1 MRRTARSAGRDARA
15 LAPVELQPPPRLR
28 DPGPVGPPFAGLPH
42 GLRRVHRPPG
52 RAGTARIAH
61 RHELV
66 VDRVGADRRLG
77 LLDPLLDLLQERVD
91 HLRPRLAL
99 VRVAPAGA
107 GLDIPL
113 DRLRVVPRQGGRR
126 PDRLGQVVRLEYFH
140 DLSVRLRHR
149 TSSTGSL
156 MLRKHQ
162 QTGRR
167 GLLRIRERSGTPQAG
182 RPSTGISGGHQPG
195 LNWPHTWTLPRP
207 PTPSA
212 SGERCCHQGW
222 QMQRPCT

>member
-99 VRVAPAGA
+99 IRVAPAGA

-113 DRLRVVPRQGGRR
+113 DRLRVVPCQGGRR
-126 PDRLGQVVRLEYFH
+126 PDRLGQVVCLKDFH

-149 TSSTGSL
+149 TSPAGCCCS
-156 MLRKHQ
+156 
-162 QTGRR
+162 QTPANRTE
-167 GLLRIRERSGTPQAG
+167 GLLQIRERSGTPQAG
-182 RPSTGISGGHQPG
+182 RPSTWISGGRQPG